1 MLYASAEIAR
11 GQMKK
16 GKTLEQ
22 IKAAGGPDRVA
33 PWTKGFF
40 PTPDWLELVYRS
52 FEKNKSS

>member
-1 MLYASAEIAR
+1 
-11 GQMKK
+11 MKK